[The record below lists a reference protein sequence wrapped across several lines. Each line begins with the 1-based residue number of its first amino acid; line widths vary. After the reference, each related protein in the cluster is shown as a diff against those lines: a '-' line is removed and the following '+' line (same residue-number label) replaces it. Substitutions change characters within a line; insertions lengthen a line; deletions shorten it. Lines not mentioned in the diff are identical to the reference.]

1 MTHDEF
7 ISIVRSPELVRDDHV
22 LEFKELVNLYPYF
35 ASARLFHVKALK
47 QSNNIQ
53 FAANLKIAALYSSNR
68 RWLYYYLYPDKLVS
82 AEPYCRNRPGKSKSA
97 GDYFD
102 MINNVE
108 AEGGD
113 TKQSLKNLADR
124 LKMARSIVVSS
135 PVSTIRKSVANGEK
149 IQILIPE
156 VENCEITLKP
166 NTNEVSYDIAKKLI
180 MERKYPEAIE
190 ILRLLNLN
198 NPKKS
203 VYFADQI
210 RFLEKI
216 IANSKK

>member
-35 ASARLFHVKALK
+35 APARLFHVKALK

-53 FAANLKIAALYSSNR
+53 FAANLKIASLYSSNR

-82 AEPYCRNRPGKSKSA
+82 AEPYRRNRLGKSKSA

-124 LKMARSIVVSS
+124 LKMARSIITSS
-135 PVSTIRKSVANGEK
+135 SASPIHKPVFEREEITIFP
-149 IQILIPE
+149 LE
-156 VENCEITLKP
+156 VEEYEINIKP
-166 NTNEVSYDIAKKLI
+166 NTNEVSHDTAKKLI
-180 MERKYPEAIE
+180 MERKYQEAIE

>member
-7 ISIVRSPELVRDDHV
+7 ISIVKRPELVRDNHISG
-22 LEFKELVNLYPYF
+22 FKELVNLYPYF
-35 ASARLFHVKALK
+35 APARLFHVKALK

-53 FAANLKIAALYSSNR
+53 FAANLKISSLYSSNR
-68 RWLYYYLYPDKLVS
+68 RWLYYYLYPEKLAN
-82 AEPYCRNRPGKSKSA
+82 AEPYRPNRLAKSKSA

-113 TKQSLKNLADR
+113 TKQSLKNLAER

-135 PVSTIRKSVANGEK
+135 HVSPSRKP
-149 IQILIPE
+149 IPE
-156 VENCEITLKP
+156 REKVQIFIPETENYEIILKR
-166 NTNEVSYDIAKKLI
+166 NTHEVSHDIAKKLI
-180 MERKYPEAIE
+180 LERKYPEAIE
-190 ILRLLNLN
+190 ILRVLNLN